1 MYIVQGFL
9 RIPQISNNNNGVTA
23 PFGELSPTS
32 WTFSRSIKNYA
43 NGAKAPST
51 EFVAFKS
58 VDETNQNI
66 DVPAFIAETVLKI
79 GQWVYTQ
86 STKSLIPSNQ
96 QISSFIQALTD
107 EFSNLTNTYG
117 LPAAITKTQ
126 VGEILD
132 TPVAGQRM
140 PDYIAFEL
148 KDDKKV
154 YDVKFWFSDKRFALQ
169 YPYYEMV
176 VLPPVGYVDA
186 LNGTTADVSNLLNSI
201 TKTQIVNQITAVTR
215 DYPATYIYSINLR
228 WHNPNNPTSTLD
240 TEWFVVVYGQAGID
254 RDVVKDSIRNY
265 IATNSGVTNWTSI
278 YPDLYAESEFII
290 IPFWSE
296 IATVDNGYDEGL
308 YRSAVAKYRMEEIEN
323 KQIPA
328 SYNTVTDF
336 AAYKR
341 QYLVTCSTNY
351 RSILFYALGN
361 PNNSGGKFSLLH
373 LYPDY
378 MDIPTTS
385 PDFNRLSTKTQ
396 GFAIKLNEA
405 LHVAREYSRTKP
417 IPTGYALSTKSNREY
432 IGFDYD
438 GFTFY
443 ILTLA
448 GFMKA
453 A

>member
-9 RIPQISNNNNGVTA
+9 RIPQISDNSNGVTA

-32 WTFSRSIKNYA
+32 WTFSRSIKNYSNA
-43 NGAKAPST
+43 TKAASV
-51 EFVAFKS
+51 EFVSFKS
-58 VDETNQNI
+58 VDETNKDTVI
-66 DVPAFIAETVLKI
+66 PPFISDTIVTM
-79 GQWVYTQ
+79 GQWIHTQ
-86 STKSLIPSNQ
+86 SKKSAIPSNQ
-96 QISSFIQALTD
+96 QLATFVQAITT

-117 LPAAITKTQ
+117 LPAAVTNVQ

-132 TPVAGQRM
+132 TPIAGQRM
-140 PDYIAFEL
+140 LDYVAFEL
-148 KDDKKV
+148 KDNTKIFSI
-154 YDVKFWFSDKRFALQ
+154 KFWFNDKRFALQ

-176 VLPPVGYVDA
+176 VLPPVGSVDA
-186 LNGTTADVSNLLNSI
+186 LNGTTADVSNLLNGI

-228 WHNPNNPTSTLD
+228 WHNPNNPTSTLE

-254 RDVVKDSIRNY
+254 RDVVKDSIRTY
-265 IATNSGVTNWTSI
+265 IAANSGVTIWTSI

-296 IATVDNGYDEGL
+296 VATIDNGYDEGL

-323 KQIPA
+323 KQIPT

-361 PNNSGGKFSLLH
+361 PNNTGGKFSLLH

-405 LHVAREYSRTKP
+405 FHVAREYNRTKP
-417 IPTGYALSTKSNREY
+417 IPTDYALSTKSNREY

-453 A
+453 V

>member
-9 RIPQISNNNNGVTA
+9 RIPQISDNSNGVTA

-32 WTFSRSIKNYA
+32 WTFSRSIKNYSNA
-43 NGAKAPST
+43 TKAASV
-51 EFVAFKS
+51 EFVSFKS
-58 VDETNQNI
+58 VDETNKDTNI
-66 DVPAFIAETVLKI
+66 PAFISDTIVTM
-79 GQWVYTQ
+79 GQWIHTQ
-86 STKSLIPSNQ
+86 SKKSAIPSNQ
-96 QISSFIQALTD
+96 QLITFVQAITT

-117 LPAAITKTQ
+117 LPAAVKNVQ

-132 TPVAGQRM
+132 TPIAGQRM
-140 PDYIAFEL
+140 PDYVAFEL
-148 KDDKKV
+148 KDDKKIFSI
-154 YDVKFWFSDKRFALQ
+154 KFWLNDKRFAVQ

-176 VLPPVGYVDA
+176 VLPPVGFVDA
-186 LNGTTADVSNLLNSI
+186 LNGTTADVSNLLNGI

-228 WHNPNNPTSTLD
+228 WHNPNNPTSTLE

-254 RDVVKDSIRNY
+254 RDVVKDSIRTY
-265 IATNSGVTNWTSI
+265 IAANSGVTIWTSI

-296 IATVDNGYDEGL
+296 VATIDNGYDEGL
-308 YRSAVAKYRMEEIEN
+308 YRSAVPKYRMEEIEN
-323 KQIPA
+323 KQIPT

-361 PNNSGGKFSLLH
+361 PNNTGGKFSLLQ

-405 LHVAREYSRTKP
+405 FHVAREYSRTKP

>member
-9 RIPQISNNNNGVTA
+9 RIPQISDNSNGVTA

-32 WTFSRSIKNYA
+32 WTFSRSIKNYSNA
-43 NGAKAPST
+43 TKAASV
-51 EFVAFKS
+51 EFVSFKS
-58 VDETNQNI
+58 VDETNKDTDI
-66 DVPAFIAETVLKI
+66 PPFISDTIVTM
-79 GQWVYTQ
+79 GQWIHTQ
-86 STKSLIPSNQ
+86 SKKSAIPSNQ
-96 QISSFIQALTD
+96 QLATFVQAITT

-117 LPAAITKTQ
+117 LPAAVTNVR

-132 TPVAGQRM
+132 TPIAGQRM
-140 PDYIAFEL
+140 PDYVAFEL
-148 KDDKKV
+148 KDNTKIFSIKI
-154 YDVKFWFSDKRFALQ
+154 WFNDKRFALQ

-176 VLPPVGYVDA
+176 VLSPVGSVDA
-186 LNGTTADVSNLLNSI
+186 LNGTTADVSNLLNGI

-228 WHNPNNPTSTLD
+228 WHNPNNPTSTLE

-254 RDVVKDSIRNY
+254 RDVVKDSIRTY
-265 IATNSGVTNWTSI
+265 IAANSGVTIWTSI

-296 IATVDNGYDEGL
+296 VATIDNGYDEGL

-323 KQIPA
+323 KQIPT

-361 PNNSGGKFSLLH
+361 PNNTGGKFSLLH

>member
-9 RIPQISNNNNGVTA
+9 RIPQISDNSNGVTA

-32 WTFSRSIKNYA
+32 WTFSRSIKNYSNA
-43 NGAKAPST
+43 TKAASV
-51 EFVAFKS
+51 EFVSFKS
-58 VDETNQNI
+58 VDETNKDTGI
-66 DVPAFIAETVLKI
+66 PPFISDTIVTM
-79 GQWVYTQ
+79 GQWIHTQ
-86 STKSLIPSNQ
+86 SKKSAIPSNQ
-96 QISSFIQALTD
+96 QLATFVQAITT

-117 LPAAITKTQ
+117 LPAAVTNVQ

-132 TPVAGQRM
+132 TPIAGQRM
-140 PDYIAFEL
+140 PDYVAFEL
-148 KDDKKV
+148 KDNTKIFSI
-154 YDVKFWFSDKRFALQ
+154 KFWFNDKRFAVQ

-176 VLPPVGYVDA
+176 VLPPVGFVDA
-186 LNGTTADVSNLLNSI
+186 LNGTTADVSNLLNGI

-228 WHNPNNPTSTLD
+228 WHNPNNPTSTLE

-254 RDVVKDSIRNY
+254 RDVVKDSIRTY
-265 IATNSGVTNWTSI
+265 IAANSGVTIWTSI

-296 IATVDNGYDEGL
+296 VATIDNGYDEGL
-308 YRSAVAKYRMEEIEN
+308 YRSAVPKYRMEEIEN

-361 PNNSGGKFSLLH
+361 PNNTGGKFSLLH

-405 LHVAREYSRTKP
+405 FHVAREYNRTKP
-417 IPTGYALSTKSNREY
+417 IPTDYALSTKSNREY

-453 A
+453 V

>member
-1 MYIVQGFL
+1 MNIVQGFI
-9 RIPQISNNNNGVTA
+9 RIPEISDNANGVVG

-32 WTFSRSIKNYA
+32 WTFSRTIKNYA
-43 NGAKAPST
+43 NGTKAPSV
-51 EFVAFKS
+51 EFVAFKA
-58 VDETNQNI
+58 VDASNNSI
-66 DVPAFIAETVLKI
+66 DVPTFISETVLKL
-79 GQWVYTQ
+79 GQWIYTQ
-86 STKSLIPSNQ
+86 AIKPAIPSNQ
-96 QISSFIQALTD
+96 QLLSFTQAITD

-117 LPAAITKTQ
+117 LPAAMTNVE

-132 TPVAGQRM
+132 MPIAGQRM
-140 PDYIAFEL
+140 PDYVAFQL
-148 KDDKKV
+148 KDDTKDYNIKV
-154 YDVKFWFSDKRFALQ
+154 WFNDRRFSLQ

-186 LNGTTADVSNLLNSI
+186 LNGTTADVSNLLNGI

-215 DYPATYIYSINLR
+215 DYPATYIYSINLQ
-228 WHNPNNPTSTLD
+228 WHNPNNPTSTLE
-240 TEWFVVVYGQAGID
+240 TEWFVVIYGQAGVD
-254 RDVVKDSIRNY
+254 RDVVKDSIRTY
-265 IATNSGVTNWTSI
+265 IAEHSGVTNWTSI

-296 IATVDNGYDEGL
+296 VATVANGYDEGL
-308 YRSAVAKYRMEEIEN
+308 YRSAVPKYRMEEIEN
-323 KQIPA
+323 KQIPS

-336 AAYKR
+336 VAYKR
-341 QYLVTCSTNY
+341 QHLVTCSTNY

-443 ILTLA
+443 ILTMT

-453 A
+453 V

>member
-9 RIPQISNNNNGVTA
+9 RIPQISDNSNGVTA

-32 WTFSRSIKNYA
+32 WTFSRSIKNYSNA
-43 NGAKAPST
+43 TKAASV
-51 EFVAFKS
+51 EFVSFKS
-58 VDETNQNI
+58 VDETNKDTGI
-66 DVPAFIAETVLKI
+66 PPFISDTIVTM
-79 GQWVYTQ
+79 GQWIHTQ
-86 STKSLIPSNQ
+86 SKKSAIPSNQ
-96 QISSFIQALTD
+96 QLATFVQAITT

-117 LPAAITKTQ
+117 LPAAVTNVQ

-132 TPVAGQRM
+132 TPIAGQRM
-140 PDYIAFEL
+140 PDYVAFEL
-148 KDDKKV
+148 KDNTKIFSI
-154 YDVKFWFSDKRFALQ
+154 KFWFNDKRFALQ

-176 VLPPVGYVDA
+176 VLPPVGSVDA
-186 LNGTTADVSNLLNSI
+186 LNGTTADVSNLLNGI

-228 WHNPNNPTSTLD
+228 WHNPNNPTSTLE

-254 RDVVKDSIRNY
+254 RDVVKDSIRTY
-265 IATNSGVTNWTSI
+265 IAANSGVTIWTSI

-296 IATVDNGYDEGL
+296 VATINNGYDEGL
-308 YRSAVAKYRMEEIEN
+308 YRSAVPKYRMEEIEN
-323 KQIPA
+323 KQIPT

-361 PNNSGGKFSLLH
+361 PNNTGGKFSLLH

-405 LHVAREYSRTKP
+405 FHVAREYSRTKP

-453 A
+453 V